1 MKDKVYVLQ
10 NPELGWD
17 NVVAIALTKVGA
29 IKEYTW
35 NEVNLSSEEEA
46 DLWIIEHKLKIDD
59 TTLRME

>member
-29 IKEYTW
+29 IKEYTCD
-35 NEVNLSSEEEA
+35 EVNLSSEEEA
-46 DLWIIEHKLKIDD
+46 DLWVKEHELKIYDR
-59 TTLRME
+59 TLRME